1 MFDQNE
7 LNPTNFVRS
16 GAPLCWKLVVCALH
30 ICILYTYHH
39 LMMEMEALVAA
50 VALH

>member
-16 GAPLCWKLVVCALH
+16 GAPLCWKLVVQS
-30 ICILYTYHH
+30 YHH
-39 LMMEMEALVAA
+39 WMMELEALVAA
-50 VALH
+50 VALSIKLQPA

>member
-16 GAPLCWKLVVCALH
+16 GAPLCWKLVVRAAYMH
-30 ICILYTYHH
+30 TPYH